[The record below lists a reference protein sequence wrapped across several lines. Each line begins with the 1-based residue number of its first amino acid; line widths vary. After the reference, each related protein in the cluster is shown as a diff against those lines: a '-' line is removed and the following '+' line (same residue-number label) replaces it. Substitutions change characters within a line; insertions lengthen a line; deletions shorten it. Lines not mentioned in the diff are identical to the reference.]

1 MLLLLLE
8 VFFVKL
14 TLLNLVI
21 AGFAM
26 WTRIVKL
33 KPFLDAVVVEEV
45 ITGKNAALRTR
56 MKCFEAYHAFS
67 LLEDAWHPVELLL
80 NLAV

>member
-8 VFFVKL
+8 VLFVEL
-14 TLLNLVI
+14 TLFNLVI

-45 ITGKNAALRTR
+45 ITGKMRH
-56 MKCFEAYHAFS
+56 FEP
-67 LLEDAWHPVELLL
+67 E
-80 NLAV
+80 